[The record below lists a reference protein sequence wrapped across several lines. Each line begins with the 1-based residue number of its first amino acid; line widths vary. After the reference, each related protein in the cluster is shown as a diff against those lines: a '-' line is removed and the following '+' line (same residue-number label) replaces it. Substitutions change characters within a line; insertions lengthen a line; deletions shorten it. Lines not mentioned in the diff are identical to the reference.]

1 MLSIIGRWPH
11 STEKIFH
18 ALILSQISINVNC
31 VKQTRLFQ
39 LQFYDGWI
47 KALFFVGA
55 RVSVCVCVCATVCM
69 YVSLWIF
76 TRPFD
81 ILFFLCHLT
90 IEQCSFLPLMTQRH
104 ITWELIAVLL
114 VFIEPF
120 HNIFMYTRILARAR
134 LVLSLSLSLFSSFPF
149 SPFWCLYSNG
159 TVAIAK

>member
-1 MLSIIGRWPH
+1 MWNIHLLQTKQKQTSKQFCKNIHTHIKNKAKCSSMLSIIGRWPH
-11 STEKIFH
+11 STENFFH

-39 LQFYDGWI
+39 LQFYNGWI

-55 RVSVCVCVCATVCM
+55 LECVGVWVCATVCM

-76 TRPFD
+76 TPPFD

-90 IEQCSFLPLMTQRH
+90 IEKCSFLPLMTQRH
-104 ITWELIAVLL
+104 IKWELIAVLL

-120 HNIFMYTRILARAR
+120 HNIFTYFT
-134 LVLSLSLSLFSSFPF
+134 
-149 SPFWCLYSNG
+149 
-159 TVAIAK
+159 